1 MNRRH
6 GNADEGRKREGH
18 GGWLLLGVL
27 ILGGAGLAVWVG
39 DPAHLLALGDAIAG
53 GPWATAALVVL
64 MALMLTFALPGTLI
78 LWVIAPFHPPLVSI
92 ALLLLGSVSGA
103 LGAYWFSGRVGD
115 SPRMA
120 QRRSRR
126 LVKLLKRRSGL
137 ATQLALRVL
146 PGFPHSMVNYAAG
159 VLRLPLGTFLLAAV
173 LGLAVKWSVY
183 ATAVHEAADAVAAGE
198 ALHPQTLLPLFVL
211 AALLLLGVVLQRWLT
226 RRWQLQ

>member
-1 MNRRH
+1 MNQRDENHNEPPRRH
-6 GNADEGRKREGH
+6 GY
-18 GGWLLLGVL
+18 GGWLLLGIL
-27 ILGGAGLAVWVG
+27 ILAGAGFAVWVG
-39 DPAHLLALGDAIAG
+39 DPAQLLAVGDTVAG

-78 LWVIAPFHPPLVSI
+78 LWLIAPFHPPLVSI

-115 SPRMA
+115 RPRIA
-120 QRRSRR
+120 RGRSRR
-126 LVKLLKRRSGL
+126 LVKLLQRRSGL

-159 VLRLPLGTFLLAAV
+159 VLRLPLRTFLLAAV
-173 LGLAVKWSVY
+173 LGLAIKWGVY
-183 ATAVHEAADAVAAGE
+183 ATAVHEAADAVAAGD

-211 AALLLLGVVLQRWLT
+211 AALLLLGVVLQRWLA
-226 RRWQLQ
+226 RRWQLK

>member
-1 MNRRH
+1 LTRGHRNGSEQARRH
-6 GNADEGRKREGH
+6 RY
-18 GGWLLLGVL
+18 GGWLLLGLL
-27 ILGGAGLAVWVG
+27 ILGGAGLAVWIG
-39 DPAHLLALGDAIAG
+39 DPARLLALGDAIAG

-64 MALMLTFALPGTLI
+64 MALMLTFALPGTLV
-78 LWVIAPFHPPLVSI
+78 LWLIAPFHPPLVSI

-120 QRRSRR
+120 HSRSRR
-126 LVKLLKRRSGL
+126 LVKLLQRRGGL

-146 PGFPHSMVNYAAG
+146 PGFPHSMVNYAG
-159 VLRLPLGTFLLAAV
+159 GILRLPLRTFLLAAV
-173 LGLAVKWSVY
+173 LGLAVKWGVY

-211 AALLLLGVVLQRWLT
+211 AALLLLGVVLQRWLA